1 MIAHN
6 EIRERLVRTIQQS
19 QRVAVGRRTRAEEAE
34 RDTKTVLTQVVT
46 PVFKTIASI
55 LKDEGYSFRV
65 LTPTG
70 AVQLAS
76 EASSEDFIELML
88 DTKRDPPALVGRVSR
103 GWGRRVLV
111 NELVLR
117 VAPVIGDLTE
127 DEVLEFALAQ
137 LGPFVER

>member
-19 QRVAVGRRTRAEEAE
+19 QRVAVGRRTRAEKAE
-34 RDTKTVLTQVVT
+34 NDTTTVLAQVVA

-88 DTKRDPPALVGRVSR
+88 DNKRDPPALVGRVSR

-111 NELVLR
+111 DELVLR
-117 VAPVIGDLTE
+117 DAPVIGDLTE

>member
-34 RDTKTVLTQVVT
+34 RDTMTVLTQIAT
-46 PVFKTIASI
+46 PVFKTLASI
-55 LKDEGYSFRV
+55 LKDEGYKFRV

-88 DTKRDPPALVGRVSR
+88 DTKRDPPALVGRV
-103 GWGRRVLV
+103 
-111 NELVLR
+111 
-117 VAPVIGDLTE
+117 
-127 DEVLEFALAQ
+127 
-137 LGPFVER
+137 